1 MEVMKRLALFCIL
14 SAAVLQIA
22 AQGREVTGIITD
34 QRGVPIVGPTIC
46 QNNTSNCATA
56 DREGIFRLV
65 IDQEKEM
72 KLHVECLGFKP
83 MEIDL
88 NESTTYPLKVTLT
101 PMYLTEDL
109 YPENDQSENSR
120 LFELR
125 PSIPLSFY
133 FVDFDD
139 FTSLIGSW
147 NTDLMGFFAVAGPEI
162 GVSVSKFYTG
172 IGFGWGYDYSKDND
186 SLIVA
191 MRIKVYSLNLG
202 YDIISSAAFRVTP
215 LLSFRWM
222 RFRLLNYA
230 NEKKIPL
237 TQYLD
242 ERDLDLRF
250 NQLTFSAG
258 LAVDYK
264 FYFSPDPQSN
274 YWSLGLY
281 GGYILKLSKN
291 PWIYSRGNHLTSDG
305 EIDLNPFTFSLS
317 VSFYF
322 NSYKKT

>member
-1 MEVMKRLALFCIL
+1 MKRLILLCIL
-14 SAAVLQIA
+14 SAVVLQLA
-22 AQGREVTGIITD
+22 SQGREVTGIITD
-34 QRGVPIVGPTIC
+34 QRGVPIVGPTVC

-83 MEIDL
+83 VEIDL

-101 PMYLTEDL
+101 PMYLPEDL
-109 YPENDQSENSR
+109 YPDNDQSVNTKR
-120 LFELR
+120 IELR

-139 FTSLIGSW
+139 FASLIGSW

-202 YDIISSAAFRVTP
+202 YDIISSAALRVTP
-215 LLSFRWM
+215 LLSLRWM

-242 ERDLDLRF
+242 DRDLDLRF
-250 NQLTFSAG
+250 NQATLSAG
-258 LAVDYK
+258 LSIDYK
-264 FYFSPDPQSN
+264 FYFDSKPESN

-281 GGYILKLSKN
+281 GGYIVRLTKSPWLYSK
-291 PWIYSRGNHLTSDG
+291 GNYLTTDR
-305 EIDLNPFTFSLS
+305 EIDLEHFTFGIN
-317 VSFYF
+317 VSFYI
-322 NSYKKT
+322 KPK